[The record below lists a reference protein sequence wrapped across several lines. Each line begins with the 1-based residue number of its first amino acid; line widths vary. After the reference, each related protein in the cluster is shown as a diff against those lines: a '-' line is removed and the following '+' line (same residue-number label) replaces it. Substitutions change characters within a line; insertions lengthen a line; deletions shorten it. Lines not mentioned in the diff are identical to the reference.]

1 MKTLILAS
9 FAASLRNFRG
19 PLISA
24 LLAAGHEVHAVA
36 PGLLHDSDTLNWLM
50 ERGVIC
56 HDVPLSRAGL
66 NPLADLRAMLALR
79 GLMRRLKP
87 DVFIGYTAKPVIWG
101 LIAARLARVPQRV
114 ALITGLGYAFTDSA
128 GGLRGLMRLVLS
140 GLYRTA
146 LRRATLIFFQNPDD
160 RADFQRMGLIPPQVP
175 VRLVAG
181 SGIDLDHFPIQP
193 LPPGPVRFLL
203 IARLLADKGIRE
215 YVAAARL
222 VREDWPG
229 AEFHLI
235 GGTDPNPAGIAEAEV
250 TAWHKDGDVIW
261 HGHLSDVRPLL
272 AQAHVY
278 VLPSYREGTPRTVLE
293 AMATGR
299 AIITTDAPG
308 CRQTVAEGETGFLV
322 PVRDARALAAAM
334 TRFLQ
339 EPALIARFGAAG
351 RQRAEAVFDVDRVNA
366 QMLQAMG
373 LDAAR
378 GQGASSSSDSPRV
391 SSI

>member
-1 MKTLILAS
+1 MKIIILAS
-9 FAASLRNFRG
+9 FAVSLRNFRG

-24 LLAAGHEVHAVA
+24 LRAAGHEVHAAA
-36 PGLLHDSDTLNWLM
+36 PGLLRDTETLDWLS

-66 NPLADLRAMLALR
+66 NPLADLRAMLASR
-79 GLMRRLKP
+79 DLMRKIAP
-87 DVFIGYTAKPVIWG
+87 DVFLGYTAKAVIWG

-114 ALITGLGYAFTDSA
+114 ALITGLGYAFTGSA
-128 GGLRGLMRLVLS
+128 GGLRGLMRLALS
-140 GLYRTA
+140 RLYRTA

-160 RADFQRMGLIPPQVP
+160 RADFQRMGLIPSGVT

-181 SGIDLDHFPIQP
+181 SGIDLENFPMQR

-222 VREDWPG
+222 LRKDWPEV
-229 AEFHLI
+229 EFHLV
-235 GGTDPNPAGIAEAEV
+235 GGTDPNPAGIADTEV
-250 TAWHKDGDVIW
+250 QAWHAAGDVIW

-272 AQAHVY
+272 VQAHVY

-299 AIITTDAPG
+299 AVITTDAPG

-322 PVRDARALAAAM
+322 PVRDAEALAAAM
-334 TRFLQ
+334 IRFLQ
-339 EPALIARFGAAG
+339 EPALIERLGAAA
-351 RQRAEAVFDVDRVNA
+351 RDRAETVFDVNRVNA

-373 LDAAR
+373 LESANDRSPLRRCDQTEAA
-378 GQGASSSSDSPRV
+378 
-391 SSI
+391 SI